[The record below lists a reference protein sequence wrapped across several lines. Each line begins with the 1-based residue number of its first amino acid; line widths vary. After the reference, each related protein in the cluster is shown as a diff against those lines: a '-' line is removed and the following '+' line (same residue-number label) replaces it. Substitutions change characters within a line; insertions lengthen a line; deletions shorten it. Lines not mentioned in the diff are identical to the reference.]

1 MDSTKL
7 TIMVREIEPEK
18 KFLTKIVIF
27 GNYRFVIEPYSNR
40 RGPTAV
46 AKNG

>member
-1 MDSTKL
+1 
-7 TIMVREIEPEK
+7 MVREIEPEK